1 MPTLTFIGLSEL
13 IFIFL
18 AILLLFGSK
27 RIPEV
32 ARGLGKGV
40 REFQK
45 ATNEIRQEI
54 ANATEDDSHT
64 STSPKKSEEK
74 STPSNSSEIHS

>member
-1 MPTLTFIGLSEL
+1 MHTLAFIGLSEL
-13 IFIFL
+13 VFIFL

-54 ANATEDDSHT
+54 ANATNDSTT
-64 STSPKKSEEK
+64 SNATPKSAEK
-74 STPSNSSEIHS
+74 ENPKPHSDAI